1 MVSKLFIFFAKNIFI
16 WYTFFEVIKLKNEF
30 KIQYQSLVRNTN
42 QYRQQY
48 LGIASKYSGFEGDI
62 NSVSNEQDREAM
74 KTLKS
79 FLDSDTFKLQVMQ
92 GLMPYQSGTTSAYSM
107 KDVLNN
113 NDLPVYCDAT
123 NSQTGEH
130 FINVCGSLVSV
141 ESDILRPQEYQ
152 DIYTSSLNQ
161 LISEGKITQD
171 MLTIDPNVASSESEL
186 DEMFSVNQEAQ
197 SLYNSRG
204 KSL

>member
-1 MVSKLFIFFAKNIFI
+1 MVSPTLF
-16 WYTFFEVIKLKNEF
+16 
-30 KIQYQSLVRNTN
+30 
-42 QYRQQY
+42 
-48 LGIASKYSGFEGDI
+48 DI
-62 NSVSNEQDREAM
+62 EP
-74 KTLKS
+74 
-79 FLDSDTFKLQVMQ
+79 
-92 GLMPYQSGTTSAYSM
+92 GLMPYQSGTTSAYPM

-171 MLTIDPNVASSESEL
+171 MLAIDPNLASSESEL

>member
-1 MVSKLFIFFAKNIFI
+1 MLIWLVNYLFFFAKNIFI

-92 GLMPYQSGTTSAYSM
+92 GLR
-107 KDVLNN
+107 
-113 NDLPVYCDAT
+113 
-123 NSQTGEH
+123 
-130 FINVCGSLVSV
+130 F
-141 ESDILRPQEYQ
+141 
-152 DIYTSSLNQ
+152 
-161 LISEGKITQD
+161 
-171 MLTIDPNVASSESEL
+171 
-186 DEMFSVNQEAQ
+186 
-197 SLYNSRG
+197 YN
-204 KSL
+204 K